1 MEGHPKD
8 EWQTHVEFEIL
19 DATIDKERLLQISL
33 SLGSMFE
40 LSLIPEDIALEL
52 FNSIDHANKQEIT

>member
-19 DATIDKERLLQISL
+19 DATIDKNRLMQITN

-40 LSLIPEDIALEL
+40 LSLIPEDIALDL
-52 FNSIDHANKQEIT
+52 FNSIDHANKQEIK